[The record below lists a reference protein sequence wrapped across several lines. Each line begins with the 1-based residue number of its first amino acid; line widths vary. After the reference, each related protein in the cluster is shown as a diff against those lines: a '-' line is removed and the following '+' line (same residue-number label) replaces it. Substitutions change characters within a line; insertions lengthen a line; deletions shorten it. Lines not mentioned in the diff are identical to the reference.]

1 MNKIIYVLLL
11 IIVLFQSA
19 CIKSS
24 VIGGDILK
32 DDEINVDFSDTSTL
46 KARTIINDSFKVYP
60 NLLESYLLGQFQ
72 DDNFGKAKAGIYCD
86 FQYLGSIPETN
97 ITDVDSV
104 VLTIVLDTSMIYG
117 DKNVKHIISVYELD
131 ESIYLDRDSIYSNEK
146 IKYNS
151 QKLGQKEIFPIID
164 SVTVIEPK
172 KDTVVY
178 KEQVRITLDKSL
190 GLRLLSD
197 TTNLKSDTL
206 LKTMFKGVYI
216 ESNTNNSSMIS
227 LKRLSS
233 GNRYATRI
241 DVYYTLND
249 TLNRSTFTY
258 DNIVN
263 HFNHNYSSAKIIDY
277 FDNFEKGNDLLF
289 VQGMDGTKVEVDI
302 PYLEFLKDKNINKAE
317 LILYVVG
324 ENETE
329 VNPPKRLVTKYLN
342 DNGNLELIEDYIF
355 PENIRNT
362 DPNIYFGYKIKSKE
376 NGKELSKFIVNITMH
391 IKRMLK
397 DEKYSTKLFLY
408 PENRIHDPGF
418 AKLAGTNNSSLK
430 SKLKITYSNIN

>member
-1 MNKIIYVLLL
+1 MNRIIYVLLL

-32 DDEINVDFSDTSTL
+32 DDEIKVDFSDTSSL
-46 KARTIINDSFKVYP
+46 RARTIINDSFKVYP
-60 NLLESYLLGQFQ
+60 NLLKSYLIGQFQ
-72 DDNFGKAKAGIYCD
+72 NDDFGEAKASIYCD

-97 ITDVDSV
+97 VTDIDSV

-117 DKNVKHIISVYELD
+117 DENASHSISVYEL
-131 ESIYLDRDSIYSNEK
+131 EEGISIGRDSIYSNED

-151 QKLGQKEIFPIID
+151 QKLGQKDIFPIID

-172 KDTVVY
+172 NDTVVY
-178 KEQVRITLDKSL
+178 KEQVRISLDKSL
-190 GLRLLSD
+190 GARLLSD
-197 TTNLKSDTL
+197 TNNLKSDTL
-206 LKTMFKGVYI
+206 LKGIFQGLYI
-216 ESNTNNSSMIS
+216 ESNTNTSSMMS
-227 LKRLSS
+227 LRRLSL
-233 GNRYATRI
+233 GNQHATRI
-241 DVYYTLND
+241 DVYYTIND
-249 TLNRSTFTY
+249 TLRRSTFTY
-258 DNIVN
+258 DHIVN
-263 HFNHNYSSAKIIDY
+263 HFNHDYSSAKIKDY
-277 FDNFEKGNDLLF
+277 FGDFEKGNDLLF
-289 VQGMDGTKVEVDI
+289 VQGMDGTKIEVDI
-302 PYLEFLKDKNINKAE
+302 PYLEFLKGRNINKAE

-342 DNGNLELIEDYIF
+342 DDGNLELLEDYVF
-355 PENIRNT
+355 PKDIRNT

-376 NGKELSKFIVNITMH
+376 KGKELSKYIVNITMH
-391 IKRMLK
+391 LKQLLK

-418 AKLAGTNNSSLK
+418 AKLAGVKNSSLK

>member
-11 IIVLFQSA
+11 LIVLFQSA

-60 NLLESYLLGQFQ
+60 NFLESYILGQFH
-72 DDNFGKAKAGIYCD
+72 DENFGDAKASIYCD
-86 FQYLGSIPETN
+86 FQYLGSIPEAN
-97 ITDVDSV
+97 ITNVDSV
-104 VLTIVLDTSMIYG
+104 VLTMVLDTSMING
-117 DKNVKHIISVYELD
+117 DKNANHTISIYELD
-131 ESIYLDRDSIYSNEK
+131 EGIYLDRDSIYSNEE

-172 KDTVVY
+172 NDTVVY
-178 KEQVRITLDKSL
+178 KEQVRISLDKNL
-190 GLRLLSD
+190 GIRLLSD
-197 TTNLKSDTL
+197 TNNLKSDTL
-206 LKTMFKGVYI
+206 LKTMFKGIYI
-216 ESNTNNSSMIS
+216 ESNISNSSMLS

-233 GNRYATRI
+233 GNKYATRI

-263 HFNHNYSSAKIIDY
+263 HFNHNYSSAKIKDY
-277 FDNFEKGNDLLF
+277 FDDFEKGNELLF
-289 VQGMDGTKVEVDI
+289 VQGMDGTEVEVDI
-302 PYLEFLKDKNINKAE
+302 PYLEFLKGKNINKAE
-317 LILYVVG
+317 LVLYVVG
-324 ENETE
+324 GNETL
-329 VNPPKRLVTKYLN
+329 VSSPKRLVTKYLN

-355 PENIRNT
+355 PKDVRNT
-362 DPNIYFGYKIKSKE
+362 DSNIYFGYKIKSKE
-376 NGKELSKFIVNITMH
+376 NGKELSKYIVNITMH
-391 IKRMLK
+391 LKQLLK

-418 AKLAGTNNSSLK
+418 AKLAGVNNNNLK